1 MGHKKVTSP
10 RMAKKASSALRSK
23 GTSKGTKRL
32 AGSTL
37 SQSRGKK
44 HRSRK

>member
-10 RMAKKASSALRSK
+10 RMAKRASKALRSK
-23 GTSKGTKRL
+23 RTNKATKRL

-44 HRSRK
+44 